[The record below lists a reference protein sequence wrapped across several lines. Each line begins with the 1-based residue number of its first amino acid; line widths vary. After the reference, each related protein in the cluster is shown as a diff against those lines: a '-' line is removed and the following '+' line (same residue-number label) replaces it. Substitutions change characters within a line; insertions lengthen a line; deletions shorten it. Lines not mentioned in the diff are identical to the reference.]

1 MGAWGYKPL
10 ESDEGLDVVDF
21 LGDYIHSNLASNH
34 LELSEVINAMKR
46 EGFFGESFDEIDF
59 LFDISAMALAE
70 LYVMY
75 LNTGKLY
82 DAEDEFEKIHSIN
95 ADEESLKFILRYL
108 TDIRAEVPDADGIR
122 EIVELWRE
130 SECWIEWK
138 SNLELLINRVKKE
151 IIYSLK

>member
-1 MGAWGYKPL
+1 M
-10 ESDEGLDVVDF
+10 
-21 LGDYIHSNLASNH
+21 
-34 LELSEVINAMKR
+34 
-46 EGFFGESFDEIDF
+46 DF

-75 LNTGKLY
+75 LDTKKLY

-108 TDIRAEVPDADGIR
+108 TDIRAEVPDVDGIR

-130 SECWIEWK
+130 SDCWIEWK
-138 SNLELLINRVKKE
+138 SNLEFLFSRVEKE
-151 IIYSLK
+151 MIHSLK

>member
-21 LGDYIHSNLASNH
+21 LEDYIHTLQSNH
-34 LELSEVINAMKR
+34 MELSEVINAMKQ
-46 EGFFGESFDEIDF
+46 EGFFGESFDEVDF
-59 LFDISAMALAE
+59 FFDISAMALAE

-75 LNTGKLY
+75 LDTGKLN

-95 ADEESLKFILRYL
+95 ADEESLKFIVRYL
-108 TDIRAEVPDADGIR
+108 TDIRDEVPDADGIR

-130 SECWIEWK
+130 SECWTEWK
-138 SNLELLINRVKKE
+138 SNLEFLLNRVEKE
-151 IIYSLK
+151 MIHFLK

>member
-21 LGDYIHSNLASNH
+21 LEDYIHTLQSNQM
-34 LELSEVINAMKR
+34 ELSEVINAMKQ
-46 EGFFGESFDEIDF
+46 EGFFGESFDEVDF
-59 LFDISAMALAE
+59 FFDISAMALAE

-75 LNTGKLY
+75 LDTGKLN

-95 ADEESLKFILRYL
+95 ADEDSLKFVLKYL
-108 TDIRAEVPDADGIR
+108 TDIRDEVPDADGIR

-138 SNLELLINRVKKE
+138 SNLEFLINRVEKKM
-151 IIYSLK
+151 IHSLK

>member
-21 LGDYIHSNLASNH
+21 LEDYIHSNLESNH

-46 EGFFGESFDEIDF
+46 KGFFGESFDDIDF

-75 LNTGKLY
+75 LDTGKLN
-82 DAEDEFEKIHSIN
+82 DAEDKFEKIHSIN

-122 EIVELWRE
+122 EIVEIWRE

-138 SNLELLINRVKKE
+138 SNLEFLFSRVEKE
-151 IIYSLK
+151 IVHSLK

>member
-21 LGDYIHSNLASNH
+21 LEDYIQNNAESNH
-34 LELSEVINAMKR
+34 IELSEVINAMKL
-46 EGFFGESFDEIDF
+46 EGFLGKSFDEIDF

-75 LNTGKLY
+75 LDTGKLY

-95 ADEESLKFILRYL
+95 VDEESLKFILRYL
-108 TDIRAEVPDADGIR
+108 NDSRAEVPDADGIR
-122 EIVELWRE
+122 EIVVLWRE

-138 SNLELLINRVKKE
+138 SNLEFLYNRVEKE
-151 IIYSLK
+151 IIHSLK

>member
-21 LGDYIHSNLASNH
+21 LEDYIHTLQSNQM
-34 LELSEVINAMKR
+34 ELSEVINAMKQ
-46 EGFFGESFDEIDF
+46 EGFFGESFDEVDF
-59 LFDISAMALAE
+59 FFDISAMALAE
-70 LYVMY
+70 LYATY
-75 LNTGKLY
+75 LDTGKLN

-95 ADEESLKFILRYL
+95 ADEESLKFIVRYL
-108 TDIRAEVPDADGIR
+108 TDIRDEVPDADGIR

-138 SNLELLINRVKKE
+138 SNLEFLLNRVEKE
-151 IIYSLK
+151 MIHSLK